1 MGTGMRKAL
10 VCLLFSVGVFPILAQ
25 PVIIA
30 DGPLEFCH
38 GDSVMLCVEPDTYVS
53 YVWSNGRTTSCVIIT
68 ESGEYWPIMMD
79 NLGNIDSAL
88 ASQPVSVTVHA
99 PDPYM
104 GIGQDTI
111 FVNEPFESYQWYF
124 IDTLIEGATD
134 SFIVAPGITNPC
146 CFSVEV
152 TDGFGCIGR
161 SNCIDFGSACFT
173 DVDELAEDKISVY
186 PNPSTGPFTLT
197 WQSTT
202 AAAYAFTLYD
212 AQGREAYAHGG
223 HTISGTTTVQL
234 QLAHLPAGIYFGRL
248 AADDGIRHFKWIRE

>member
-1 MGTGMRKAL
+1 MRKAL
-10 VCLLFSVGVFPILAQ
+10 VGLLFQVGVFPVLAQ
-25 PVIIA
+25 SVIIA

-79 NLGNIDSAL
+79 NLGNIDSTL

-134 SFIVAPGITNPC
+134 SFIVAPGISNPC

-186 PNPSTGPFTLT
+186 PNPANS
-197 WQSTT
+197 
-202 AAAYAFTLYD
+202 YM
-212 AQGREAYAHGG
+212 
-223 HTISGTTTVQL
+223 TISSEQGSIVHVNLFDIAGKAVNTLPVLATTEKAIIMDVSGTPPGLYLLEAHHADGRKAVQKVVV
-234 QLAHLPAGIYFGRL
+234 QQ
-248 AADDGIRHFKWIRE
+248 